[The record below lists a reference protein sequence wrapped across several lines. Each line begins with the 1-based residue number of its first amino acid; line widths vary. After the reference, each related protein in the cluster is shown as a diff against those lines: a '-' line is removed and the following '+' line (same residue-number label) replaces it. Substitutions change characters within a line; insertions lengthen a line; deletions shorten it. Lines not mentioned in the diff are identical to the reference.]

1 MEQEDYRAI
10 VDALF
15 ERLEAD
21 ARLPQPRFTSVVSA
35 LERKALGVVLDRKAT
50 ADETTQTA
58 NAENESPSLPSI
70 PPSEPAPISVDLS
83 CLDAPI
89 GEEHVVCIDF
99 GTAKSK
105 AFAAR
110 VRAEGDD
117 DEMYGG
123 LELGLGKLDHDLDG
137 AIYSV
142 ASSIWIS
149 DEGRMFAGSQALT
162 LSAQYTLAT
171 GRERLDSIK
180 QQLSQTDHHDSLD
193 HILDEAINPTTV
205 TLTHRDAICFFFA
218 YLTDLIGQELESAHK
233 LSRYTRRRFTIPAWP
248 DAQRSWSNA
257 ELRTLVA
264 RAQVLADTFRGR
276 WSEGIFVK
284 DVKEAIR
291 IASQHD
297 STLLRLLDPE
307 LINAEYGI
315 SEPMAAGSG
324 RIRIDHSTRNLVL
337 IVDVGA
343 GTTDFGLFLVNYE
356 KRTAFPV
363 EPKSAAIRMAGDH
376 IDNLLVEFIISKA
389 AGHPDRLTRER
400 INLNL
405 RRSGIRRDKERL
417 FTTGRLDVTLAT
429 DQPVTVTLEEFLAS
443 PGVCGFAEHIESQ
456 LARFLGQVDSS
467 FENAT
472 DFPTMLLTG
481 GGASIPFI
489 QKLPAKRWRIGGREF
504 SFRLAKQVPDAIG
517 EYDAG
522 FQREYHQLAVAM
534 GGAMQIMDEK
544 SSLSRFAG
552 GVIPIGPL
560 TRYPVTGM

>member
-1 MEQEDYRAI
+1 VEQQDYRDI

-15 ERLEAD
+15 DRLEAD
-21 ARLPQPRFTSVVSA
+21 ARLLQPQFTAVVSA
-35 LERKALGVVLDRKAT
+35 LERKALAVILGR
-50 ADETTQTA
+50 ETKTKEVGQA
-58 NAENESPSLPSI
+58 LNIEEQPSSLPSSEI
-70 PPSEPAPISVDLS
+70 PEPPPISLDLS
-83 CLDAPI
+83 CLDAHPAP
-89 GEEHVVCIDF
+89 GYVVCIDF

-110 VRAEGDD
+110 VSADGDND
-117 DEMYGG
+117 DLYDGF
-123 LELGLGKLDHDLDG
+123 ELGLGKMDHDLDG
-137 AIYSV
+137 AVYSV

-162 LSAQYTLAT
+162 LSARYALST

-180 QQLSQTDHHDSLD
+180 QQLSQTDHRDSLN
-193 HILDEAINPTTV
+193 HILDESINPTGI
-205 TLTHRDAICFFFA
+205 TLTHRDAMCFFLA
-218 YLTDLIGQELESAHK
+218 YLTDLIGQELEAEHR
-233 LSRYTRRRFTIPAWP
+233 LSRYTPRRFTIPAWS
-248 DAQRSWSNA
+248 DAQRSWANA
-257 ELRTLVA
+257 ELRKLVV

-276 WSEGIFVK
+276 WSEGIPVE

-297 STLLRLLDPE
+297 TDLMKLLDPE
-307 LINAEYGI
+307 VVKAEFGI

-324 RIRIDHSTRNLVL
+324 RIRIDRSTRNLVL
-337 IVDVGA
+337 IIDVGA
-343 GTTDFGLFLVNYE
+343 GTTDFGLFLVNYD

-389 AGHPDRLTRER
+389 AGHPDRLTKER

-405 RRSGIRRDKERL
+405 RRGGIRRDKERL

-443 PGVCGFAEHIESQ
+443 PGVREFAEHIERQ
-456 LARFLGQVDSS
+456 LVRFLSQVDNS
-467 FENAT
+467 FEKAT
-472 DFPTMLLTG
+472 VLPTMLLTG
-481 GGASIPFI
+481 GGANIPFI
-489 QKLPAKRWRIGGREF
+489 QKLPTKRWRIGERDF
-504 SFRLAKQVPDAIG
+504 SFKLAKQVPEAIG
-517 EYDAG
+517 EYDSD

-534 GGAMQIMDEK
+534 GGSMQIMDEK
-544 SSLSRFAG
+544 SALPIFAG
-552 GVIPIGPL
+552 GFVPLGPL